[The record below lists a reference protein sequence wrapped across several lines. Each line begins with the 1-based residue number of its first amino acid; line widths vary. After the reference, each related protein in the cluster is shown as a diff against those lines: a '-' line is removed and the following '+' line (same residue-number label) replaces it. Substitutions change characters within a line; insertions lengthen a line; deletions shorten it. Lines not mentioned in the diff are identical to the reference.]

1 MEEYKNS
8 KDKGRKENERGGEK
22 PNSKEGTVDD
32 GTGSTDIKENEDE
45 EKKKEKQVR
54 KCKMGSVERE
64 MPEDKE
70 KDKDTVKGKTNE
82 VKKSDSGKRVK
93 SNEKEGKEEE
103 THRTENKE
111 DKEDCENKNVKEMKE
126 DKVLK
131 DATIYLNGNEKS
143 AEDLEVASGKT
154 YETEVQEVVN
164 TGEESLKKS
173 AEVLPS
179 EEGNLQLEATRDQT
193 ASVSKQVSLTY
204 KQGSRQHAEASGEA
218 KCRQPSSRI
227 MPPMEQDK
235 KTKVVVK
242 TVETAVDRNQ
252 EQDDTEENMQRAS
265 ADCEKEN
272 QKESTE
278 ISENI
283 NKGMNTKETVIE
295 MKEDKENTVKNEGRK
310 TDDDSMV
317 SNHRKAVKDITV
329 VEGSVNASVLSS
341 AIDQTLQKKARE
353 QEKLSVTGEDKHGME
368 MNVTTGKKSENK
380 TEDMSYSSK
389 TIKNSLQNET
399 AVGKQEHQEKE
410 SEEQKN
416 ETHIKV
422 KGQKYM
428 KGFEDT
434 EKGRKGENK
443 NEEKQK
449 DMNDNK
455 RALNSSYKT
464 RSFVAKDVPES
475 ATCKA
480 EDKVTEITQ
489 QKHGSQV
496 CLESAVKSVERT
508 TKSSETL
515 ASTMTL
521 PSNKSDEKDQ
531 SQDVHYKTADMSITE
546 KPVHTVFQETISR
559 GAKCEESV
567 QRSDITHSKQSQE
580 GNKVKSGNS
589 LLTENAINDQLKQLE
604 HKVQH
609 PPQQKTEHLGQQ
621 PLKQQTQQKQQTQL
635 QEQREMQPKQQHQQQ
650 KQPKHEMEQQ
660 KQPKH
665 EMEQQKQQLQE
676 RQKGQQEEQKDQS
689 QQEQQ
694 QKKIQVSKNEEEKQS
709 AQKNQQQSLVKEQQ
723 IQKHNL
729 EEQEKKRHQQR
740 QEQSHEKQQEQKTKK
755 QVQQQTKKVYNEQQQ
770 QLQQEQKFK
779 PQQLQPCEEEKQRN
793 PNELRK
799 DQEKQRNEQQHHQ
812 SEKQSQKITTRQN
825 QSKWQQQQEQPKQK
839 QAPELTQQQEEEKQK
854 QERNH
859 KEKEHPSE
867 EREEG
872 SGPGCT
878 GMQGRSCPI
887 YFGVK
892 SYLHQFYDSAPVKN
906 SQLYED
912 CIEVSHTLTHRTR

>member
-45 EKKKEKQVR
+45 EKEKQVR
-54 KCKMGSVERE
+54 KYKMGSVERE
-64 MPEDKE
+64 IPEDK
-70 KDKDTVKGKTNE
+70 KDEDTVKGKTNE
-82 VKKSDSGKRVK
+82 VKKSDGGRRVK
-93 SNEKEGKEEE
+93 SNENEGKEEE

-164 TGEESLKKS
+164 TGEESLKQS

-179 EEGNLQLEATRDQT
+179 EEGNLQLEATHDQT

-204 KQGSRQHAEASGEA
+204 KQGSRQHAEAAHEIKVASGEA

-252 EQDDTEENMQRAS
+252 EQDDTEENTQRAN

-272 QKESTE
+272 QKESTK

-283 NKGMNTKETVIE
+283 NKGMNKKETVIE

-341 AIDQTLQKKARE
+341 AIEQTLQKKARE
-353 QEKLSVTGEDKHGME
+353 QEKLSVTEEDEHGME

-380 TEDMSYSSK
+380 TQDISYSSK

-416 ETHIKV
+416 EAHIKV
-422 KGQKYM
+422 KEQKYM
-428 KGFEDT
+428 KGFEDI

-443 NEEKQK
+443 NGEKQK
-449 DMNDNK
+449 GMNDNK

-464 RSFVAKDVPES
+464 SFVAKDVPES
-475 ATCKA
+475 VTRKA

-496 CLESAVKSVERT
+496 CIPQESAVKSEERT
-508 TKSSETL
+508 TNSIETL
-515 ASTMTL
+515 ASTLTL

-589 LLTENAINDQLKQLE
+589 LLTENAINDQLKQFG
-604 HKVQH
+604 HKVQQ

-621 PLKQQTQQKQQTQL
+621 PLKQQTQQKQQKQQTQL

-650 KQPKHEMEQQ
+650 KQ
-660 KQPKH
+660 
-665 EMEQQKQQLQE
+665 QLQE
-676 RQKGQQEEQKDQS
+676 TQKRQQEEQKEHS

-694 QKKIQVSKNEEEKQS
+694 QKKIQVSQKEEEKQS
-709 AQKNQQQSLVKEQQ
+709 AQKNQQQSLVEEQQ
-723 IQKHNL
+723 RQEQNL
-729 EEQEKKRHQQR
+729 EEQEKKRHRQR
-740 QEQSHEKQQEQKTKK
+740 HEQSHEKQQEQKTKK
-755 QVQQQTKKVYNEQQQ
+755 QAQQQMTNVYNEQQQ

-793 PNELRK
+793 PKELQK

-812 SEKQSQKITTRQN
+812 SEKQSQKTTTRQN

-859 KEKEHPSE
+859 KEQKRPSE
-867 EREEG
+867 EGEEG

-912 CIEVSHTLTHRTR
+912 YIEVSHTLTHRTR